1 MVREG
6 SRWRFC
12 VAGLTRIVTVAD
24 GTLQALSHTG
34 PIWLTTP
41 GLRPAQEVRPA
52 GGAHPGRGLDAAP
65 STSLSVDVDAT
76 AKVSVMRCV
85 QDASGGK
92 MSSVPA
98 DRLARLRRTH
108 LALAVLHL
116 AQGVAILLLGGDA
129 KLPVTASF
137 LEGPPGGDS
146 SFGETT
152 LFDLPVAPAVA
163 AFLLLAA
170 GDHAWS
176 AGPGRTRYEAA
187 LARGRNPYRWA
198 EYSVSASLMV
208 VLVAMLAGTSE
219 GTALVAIFGANAAM
233 ILFGDLMER
242 RHEDRETTDWRPF
255 AYGSLVGAV
264 PWIAISLQ
272 LTVAQTETDD
282 VPGFVIAIFVTLLL
296 LFLSFAVV
304 QLLQFRTAR
313 EARDPLAAERRYN
326 ALSLVAKSALAWQ
339 VYAGALAG

>member
-1 MVREG
+1 MKACG
-6 SRWRFC
+6 SGK
-12 VAGLTRIVTVAD
+12 VAGVT
-24 GTLQALSHTG
+24 
-34 PIWLTTP
+34 
-41 GLRPAQEVRPA
+41 
-52 GGAHPGRGLDAAP
+52 
-65 STSLSVDVDAT
+65 
-76 AKVSVMRCV
+76 
-85 QDASGGK
+85 
-92 MSSVPA
+92 A
-98 DRLARLRRTH
+98 DRLSRLRRTH
-108 LALAVLHL
+108 VALAILHL
-116 AQGVAILLLGGDA
+116 VQAAAILLLGGDA
-129 KLPVTASF
+129 ELPVTASF

-146 SFGETT
+146 TFGETT

-170 GDHAWS
+170 LDHAWS
-176 AGPGRTRYEAA
+176 AGPGRARYEAA

-208 VLVAMLAGTSE
+208 VLIAMLAGMSE
-219 GTALVAIFGANAAM
+219 ATALVGIFGANVAM

-242 RHEDRETTDWRPF
+242 RHEDRERTDWRPF
-255 AYGSLVGAV
+255 AYGSVAGTF

-272 LTVAQTETDD
+272 LAVAQTETDD
-282 VPGFVIAIFVTLLL
+282 VPGFVVAIFVSLLL

-313 EARDPLAAERRYN
+313 DARDPLTAERRYN